1 LAAKNIANSE
11 RLGQR
16 GRRVEEALDTRLRMV
31 HEAWGTAE
39 NNHDLTYLGPVT
51 GDIQLTIVYER
62 LDGNGYIHDQIFGLI
77 TLFGWT
83 I

>member
-1 LAAKNIANSE
+1 ME
-11 RLGQR
+11 
-16 GRRVEEALDTRLRMV
+16 
-31 HEAWGTAE
+31 HEVWGTAE
-39 NNHDLTYLGPVT
+39 NNHNLTYLGPVT